1 MNVNMVR
8 IFDQDL
14 RQDLN
19 HILIR
24 IYYSDYD
31 LDWNSNQ
38 DFDQKLESVIK
49 IRQGQEFF
57 YFGQEGNSSSQG
69 A

>member
-14 RQDLN
+14 GQDLD

-57 YFGQEGNSSSQG
+57 
-69 A
+69 